1 MQILFAA
8 ASNSS
13 AGASSVPK
21 KVLLGCPRHDASS
34 CHSHALFRGGGNI
47 VASTTVKLSILGTD
61 SRLLCTRP
69 SEDFGKYPIAGT
81 PCREMTTL
89 GKAESVMYA
98 SETVR
103 NSKPYRMIG
112 TLGTPTVGD
121 FIGEDAK
128 CRSRQHRTKSV
139 DNVENEGL

>member
-47 VASTTVKLSILGTD
+47 VASTTVKCRFWARIHAFCVRDLRRTSENI
-61 SRLLCTRP
+61 RLRGP
-69 SEDFGKYPIAGT
+69 HAG
-81 PCREMTTL
+81 R
-89 GKAESVMYA
+89 
-98 SETVR
+98 
-103 NSKPYRMIG
+103 
-112 TLGTPTVGD
+112 
-121 FIGEDAK
+121 
-128 CRSRQHRTKSV
+128 
-139 DNVENEGL
+139 